1 MHCSIATTN
10 AVERAFCLCIG
21 CVYVYV
27 SSRICIRRRRLACSR
42 METSLRTF
50 LVFYYLPNLL
60 AHPFLYLPVCHFII
74 SVTFSD
80 AFKQICYNSVTPS
93 IITMI
98 NPFSYAISHGISI
111 LVYWMV
117 LSGYQIDDNIDRQQC
132 TLYMNA

>member
-1 MHCSIATTN
+1 MQLSAHFVSVLGVCMYMFH
-10 AVERAFCLCIG
+10 R
-21 CVYVYV
+21 VYVLGV
-27 SSRICIRRRRLACSR
+27 AASHVPEWKLPFERFWSSII
-42 METSLRTF
+42 F
-50 LVFYYLPNLL
+50 HLPNLL